1 MNENITPKVGQI
13 LYDEKLNEDGTI
25 KSASLLYI
33 DEEPNPEEGKWL
45 VTWIAQMQNYNGKG
59 MKVYTDAVAGGMGK
73 GMVTRIAIDEDIM
86 SFVNAIKDSENPQE
100 QIQNKIILC
109 CCLGKK
115 KD

>member
-59 MKVYTDAVAGGMGK
+59 MEVYTDAVAGGMGK